1 MPTFSNLLYH
11 NNQTCSISKLYMIVS
26 KLYFYA
32 ANRLHCS
39 HRKSNCAKGTC
50 QAKQSHK
57 YPPGYSSVTWLSH
70 HETAF
75 ARKTNDC
82 RIKLLS
88 VLQIKNDRTFAF
100 RSFLHIGVPAT
111 FAPDASPTIWQLQAK
126 SCGFQLVGIL
136 FFRKFVFPCGKRF
149 FTARQ
154 DDFCRRIGGN
164 YDFVRRFALL
174 SFPAA

>member
-39 HRKSNCAKGTC
+39 HRKRNCAKGTC
-50 QAKQSHK
+50 QAKQSQNP
-57 YPPGYSSVTWLSH
+57 PPGYSSVTWLSH
-70 HETAF
+70 HEKAL

-88 VLQIKNDRTFAF
+88 VLQIKNDRISFAF
-100 RSFLHIGVPAT
+100 RSFLHIGIPAT
-111 FAPDASPTIWQLQAK
+111 FVPDASPTIWQLQAK
-126 SCGFQLVGIL
+126 SCDFQLVGIL
-136 FFRKFVFPCGKRF
+136 FFRKFVFACGKRF
-149 FTARQ
+149 FAAR
-154 DDFCRRIGGN
+154 
-164 YDFVRRFALL
+164 
-174 SFPAA
+174 